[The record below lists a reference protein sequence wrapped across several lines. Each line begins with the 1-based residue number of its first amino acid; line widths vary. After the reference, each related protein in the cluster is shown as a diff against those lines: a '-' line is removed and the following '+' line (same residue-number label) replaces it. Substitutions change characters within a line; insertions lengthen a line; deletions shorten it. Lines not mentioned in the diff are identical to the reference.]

1 MKLKFMK
8 VDQNVPTPAYI
19 RGGDVAFDLQ
29 SNEEDYILKPMEKK
43 VFKTGI
49 KIELPKDHVGNIR
62 DRSGLAAKNSI
73 HTMAGIIDPNYR
85 GEIGVVLINLGNIE
99 FKVEKHMRIAQMLIQ
114 HCEIVEF
121 EQITEMSE
129 TNRGENAFGSSGYK

>member
-1 MKLKFMK
+1 
-8 VDQNVPTPAYI
+8 
-19 RGGDVAFDLQ
+19 VAFDLQ

-49 KIELPKDHVGNIR
+49 KIELPKNHVGNIR
-62 DRSGLAAKNSI
+62 DRSGLAIKHSI

-85 GEIGVVLINLGNIE
+85 GEVGVVVINLGNTE
-99 FKVEKHMRIAQMLIQ
+99 FKVEKYMRIAQMLIQ

-121 EQITEMSE
+121 EEIKEMSE
-129 TNRGENAFGSSGYK
+129 TNRGENGFGSSGYK